1 MNQYKIRVPMADGEV
16 FVIDLESNLDSP
28 AVKQQAIDLLNNV
41 TLLHDSLKKL
51 VKEMAP
57 VAIISQSQDYKEAVE
72 LLSILEP
79 L

>member
-28 AVKQQAIDLLNNV
+28 AVKQAIDLLNNV

-57 VAIISQSQDYKEAVE
+57 VAIISQSQDYKDAVL

>member
-1 MNQYKIRVPMADGEV
+1 MNQHKITVPLSDGSNLT
-16 FVIDLESNLDSP
+16 IDLQTNLDSP
-28 AVKQQAIDLLNNV
+28 AVKHAIDQLNYA

>member
-1 MNQYKIRVPMADGEV
+1 MNQHKITVPLSDGSNLI
-16 FVIDLESNLDSP
+16 IDLQTNLDSP
-28 AVKQQAIDLLNNV
+28 AVKHAIDQLNYA

>member
-1 MNQYKIRVPMADGEV
+1 MNQHKITVPMADGETL
-16 FVIDLESNLDSP
+16 VIDLQTNLDSP
-28 AVKQQAIDLLNNV
+28 AVKHAIDQLNYA

>member
-1 MNQYKIRVPMADGEV
+1 MNQYKITVPMADGEV

-28 AVKQQAIDLLNNV
+28 AVKQAIDLLNNV

>member
-1 MNQYKIRVPMADGEV
+1 MNKHKITVPMADGETL
-16 FVIDLESNLDSP
+16 VIDLQTNLDSP
-28 AVKQQAIDLLNNV
+28 AVKHAIDQLNYA

>member
-1 MNQYKIRVPMADGEV
+1 MNQYKITVPMADGEV

-28 AVKQQAIDLLNNV
+28 AVKQAIDLLNNV

-72 LLSILEP
+72 LISILDP

>member
-1 MNQYKIRVPMADGEV
+1 MTNHKITVPLLDGSNL
-16 FVIDLESNLDSP
+16 VINMETNLDSP
-28 AVKQQAIDLLNNV
+28 AVKHAVDLFNNV
-41 TLLHDSLKKL
+41 TLLHDSLSKL

-57 VAIISQSQDYKEAVE
+57 VALISQSQDYKDAVL

>member
-1 MNQYKIRVPMADGEV
+1 MNQHKITVPMADGETL
-16 FVIDLESNLDSP
+16 VIDLQNNLDSP
-28 AVKQQAIDLLNNV
+28 AVKYAIVQLNYA

>member
-28 AVKQQAIDLLNNV
+28 AVKQAIDLLNNV
-41 TLLHDSLKKL
+41 TLLHDSLKKM

>member
-1 MNQYKIRVPMADGEV
+1 MNQHKITVPLNDGSNL
-16 FVIDLESNLDSP
+16 VIDVQTNLDSP
-28 AVKQQAIDLLNNV
+28 AVKHAMDQLNNA

-57 VAIISQSQDYKEAVE
+57 VAIISQSQDYKDAVV

>member
-1 MNQYKIRVPMADGEV
+1 MNQHKITVPMADGETL
-16 FVIDLESNLDSP
+16 VIDLQTNQDSP
-28 AVKQQAIDLLNNV
+28 AVKHAIDQLNYA

>member
-1 MNQYKIRVPMADGEV
+1 MNQHKITVPLNDGSNL
-16 FVIDLESNLDSP
+16 VIDVQTNLDSP
-28 AVKQQAIDLLNNV
+28 AVKHAIDQLNYA